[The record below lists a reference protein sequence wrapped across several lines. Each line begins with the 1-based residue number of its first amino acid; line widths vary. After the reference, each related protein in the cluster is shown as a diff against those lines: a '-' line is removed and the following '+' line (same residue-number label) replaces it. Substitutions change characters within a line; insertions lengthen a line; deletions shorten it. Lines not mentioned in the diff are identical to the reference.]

1 MPGLEAVIRTG
12 VSLRARLLLLAALST
27 AVVVGGTTYLL
38 ERIIEKAVE
47 DEAVE
52 AAAASALGVAAEL
65 TEREGLPSQTSLD
78 EILADFTRAVPAL
91 RGLTVMRAVEGGVEV
106 HASTD
111 ARAPMGV
118 RRLAR
123 EAIDRRE
130 PVVSDPLPGL
140 MRLVAVPL
148 EKDHRPYGAVVASI
162 STDAVER
169 VRSQT
174 RSTALVF
181 APVATLILTALI
193 GVLARGLVHRPLE
206 GILDTMRRAST
217 GDLQARAVQL
227 RRDELGAVAG
237 GLNAMLARVADFNAA
252 LQQEVDLATEQLR
265 ERNRQLEESAQR
277 LFAARHELAKSEQLA
292 VAGQMAASVAHQIG
306 TPLNLISGYVQ
317 MILEELPPGSPAA
330 ARLRTVQE
338 QIARVTTIVQGLL
351 DQARR
356 LSLQKRAVP
365 PAELVES
372 AFELARPALEARHI
386 SLTRAVPPGLPPVD
400 VDEGQMEQVF
410 LNLITNS
417 IDAMPQGGTLQVVA
431 AANGSAVEFTLID
444 TGQGI
449 DERYLPRV
457 FDPLFTTKD
466 PGRGTGLGLTIV
478 REVLAAHGGTVSIA
492 SLPGLGT
499 SVTVRL
505 PLAAQ
510 PPQAAYG

>member
-1 MPGLEAVIRTG
+1 MADLATATRPG

-38 ERIIEKAVE
+38 ESIVEKAVE

-65 TEREGLPSQTSLD
+65 TEREELPTQSALD
-78 EILADFTRAVPAL
+78 DILADFMRAVPAL
-91 RGLTVMRAVEGGVEV
+91 RGLTVVRADGDAVTV

-111 ARAPMGV
+111 ARPPIGV
-118 RRLAR
+118 RTLSRQ
-123 EAIDRRE
+123 AIERRE

-140 MRLVAVPL
+140 LRLVAVPL
-148 EKDHRPYGAVVASI
+148 ERDHRPYGAVVVSI
-162 STDAVER
+162 STEAVEH
-169 VRSQT
+169 VRTQT
-174 RSTALVF
+174 RTTALIF
-181 APVATLILTALI
+181 APVATLLLTALI
-193 GVLARGLVHRPLE
+193 GVLAGRLIHRPLE

-217 GDLQARAVQL
+217 GDLHARAPQF
-227 RRDELGAVAG
+227 RGDELGAVAG

-252 LQQEVDLATEQLR
+252 LQREVDRATEQLR

-317 MILEELPPGSPAA
+317 MILQELPAGSSEA

-338 QIARVTTIVQGLL
+338 QIARVTRIVQGLL
-351 DQARR
+351 DQAHRVA
-356 LSLQKRAVP
+356 LDKRPLP
-365 PAELVES
+365 PADLVES
-372 AFELARPALEARHI
+372 ACELARPALEARRI
-386 SLTRAVPPGLPPVD
+386 ALTRTVSPGLPPVD
-400 VDEGQMEQVF
+400 VDAGQMEQVF

-417 IDAMPQGGTLQVVA
+417 IDAMPDGGTLQVVA
-431 AANGSAVEFTLID
+431 AANGSAVEFTVMD
-444 TGQGI
+444 TGEGI
-449 DERYLPRV
+449 EERHLPRV
-457 FDPLFTTKD
+457 FDALFTTKD
-466 PGRGTGLGLTIV
+466 AGRGTGLGLTIV

-499 SVTVRL
+499 AVTVRL
-505 PLAAQ
+505 PSAPAEQ
-510 PPQAAYG
+510 PVHA

>member
-1 MPGLEAVIRTG
+1 MQGLQEVGSPG

-27 AVVVGGTTYLL
+27 AVVVGGTNYLL

-52 AAAASALGVAAEL
+52 AAAAAALGVGAEL
-65 TEREGLPSQTSLD
+65 TERDELPSQAALD

-91 RGLTVMRAVEGGVEV
+91 RGLTVLRADGGDVDV
-106 HASTD
+106 YASTD
-111 ARAPMGV
+111 ARAPAGV
-118 RRLAR
+118 RRLSR
-123 EAIDRRE
+123 EAITRRE
-130 PVVSDPLPGL
+130 PVVSDLLPGPV
-140 MRLVAVPL
+140 RLVAVPL
-148 EKDHRPYGAVVASI
+148 ERDHRSYGAVVVSI
-162 STDAVER
+162 SMEAVEH

-174 RSTALVF
+174 RRTALIF
-181 APVATLILTALI
+181 APLATLILTAFI
-193 GVLARGLVHRPLE
+193 GVLARRLVHRPLE
-206 GILDTMRRAST
+206 EILDTMRRAST
-217 GDLQARAVQL
+217 GDLQARAAQL

-237 GLNAMLARVADFNAA
+237 GLNVMLARVGDFNAA

-317 MILEELPPGSPAA
+317 MILAELPPESSAA
-330 ARLRTVQE
+330 ERLRTVQQ

-356 LSLQKRAVP
+356 LALSKRPVP
-365 PAELVES
+365 PATLVES
-372 AFELARPALEARHI
+372 VCELARPALEARHI
-386 SLTRAVPPGLPPVD
+386 ALTRAVPPGLPPVD

-417 IDAMPQGGTLQVVA
+417 IDAMPKGGTLQVA
-431 AANGSAVEFTLID
+431 ATATGVSVEFTVMD
-444 TGQGI
+444 TGDGI
-449 DERYLPRV
+449 EDRDLPRV
-457 FDPLFTTKD
+457 FDPLFTTKE
-466 PGRGTGLGLTIV
+466 PGHGTGLGLTIV
-478 REVLAAHGGTVSIA
+478 REVLAAHGGTVSIE

-499 SVTVRL
+499 SVTVRV
-505 PLAAQ
+505 PVAA
-510 PPQAAYG
+510 PAPQANA

>member
-1 MPGLEAVIRTG
+1 MADLEAASRPG

-47 DEAVE
+47 NEAVE

-65 TEREGLPSQTSLD
+65 TEREGLPSQAGLD

-91 RGLTVMRAVEGGVEV
+91 RGLTVVRADAEGVAV

-111 ARAPMGV
+111 SRAPMGV
-118 RRLAR
+118 RRLSR
-123 EAIDRRE
+123 EAIDKRE

-140 MRLVAVPL
+140 IRLVAVPL
-148 EKDHRPYGAVVASI
+148 ERDHHPYGAVVVSI
-162 STDAVER
+162 SMEAVER

-174 RSTALVF
+174 RTTALIF
-181 APVATLILTALI
+181 APLATLALTAFI

-206 GILDTMRRAST
+206 EILGTMRRAST
-217 GDLQARAVQL
+217 GDLHARAAQL

-252 LQQEVDLATEQLR
+252 LQREVDGATEQLR
-265 ERNRQLEESAQR
+265 ERNRQLEESAQG
-277 LFAARHELAKSEQLA
+277 LFAARHELARSEQLA

-317 MILEELPPGSPAA
+317 MIQQELPPGSTAA

-338 QIARVTTIVQGLL
+338 QIGRVTTIVQGLL

-356 LSLQKRAVP
+356 LALQKRPVP
-365 PAELVES
+365 PDALVES
-372 AFELARPALEARHI
+372 ACELARPALEARRI
-386 SLTRAVPPGLPPVD
+386 ALTRAVPAGLPPVD

-410 LNLITNS
+410 LNLFTNS
-417 IDAMPQGGTLQVVA
+417 IDAMPEGGTLQVA
-431 AANGSAVEFTLID
+431 AAASGASVEFTVMD
-444 TGQGI
+444 TGDGI
-449 DERYLPRV
+449 DERHLPHV
-457 FDPLFTTKD
+457 FDPLFTTKA
-466 PGRGTGLGLTIV
+466 PGRGTGLGLTVV

-499 SVTVRL
+499 SVTLRL
-505 PLAAQ
+505 PLAA
-510 PPQAAYG
+510 AAQEAHA